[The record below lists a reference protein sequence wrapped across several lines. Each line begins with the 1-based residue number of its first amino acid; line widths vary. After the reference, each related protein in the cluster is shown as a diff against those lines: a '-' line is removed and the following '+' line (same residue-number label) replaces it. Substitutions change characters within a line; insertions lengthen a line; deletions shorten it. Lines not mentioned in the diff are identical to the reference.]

1 MLRKGCVKDL
11 KSGRV
16 ARELG
21 YVAVCMCRYPRGLP
35 KSVIDTYS
43 HELAPTQELLD
54 EFHAERKRLDN
65 HNAAFLSMNYQ
76 KKFVLTPTAVEQL
89 RDLAEC
95 AKSGD
100 VFVVCQCEM
109 KERCHRELL
118 LIAAKRWFGA
128 ATELRAFS
136 YPDFEARLGDVPGE
150 IQS

>member
-1 MLRKGCVKDL
+1 MSKELIDL
-11 KSGRV
+11 
-16 ARELG
+16 
-21 YVAVCMCRYPRGLP
+21 
-35 KSVIDTYS
+35 YS
-43 HELAPTQELLD
+43 HELAPTQALLD

-76 KKFVLTPTAVEQL
+76 KKFTLMPTAVEQL
-89 RDLAEC
+89 HDLAER

-100 VFVVCQCEM
+100 VFVVCQCEI

-136 YPDFEARLGDVPGE
+136 YPDFEARLGDAPGE
-150 IQS
+150 LTS